1 MFFCKWSVPFFGILL
16 RYFVFYVLKVMTVYL
31 DMHFSLFTL
40 GRIQFA
46 SWLCGITS
54 INSGRHH
61 PLFPNYISS
70 YLCSLLLE
78 LQLDE
83 FYSFSFCPPCF
94 WRASYFRIL
103 DSNFLVK
110 FFGYISHCIYSSFT
124 VSTLLF
130 KPSIDLK
137 WNNYTFHF

>member
-16 RYFVFYVLKVMTVYL
+16 RYFICLLCFKSHYSVSRYA
-31 DMHFSLFTL
+31 FSLFTL
-40 GRIQFA
+40 DRIQFA

-78 LQLDE
+78 LHLDK

-103 DSNFLVK
+103 DSNILVK
-110 FFGYISHCIYSSFT
+110 FFGYIST
-124 VSTLLF
+124 VFILPLLCLLCCLNHQL
-130 KPSIDLK
+130 I
-137 WNNYTFHF
+137 